1 MKGRNPKPDQLKKLE
16 GTFRKDRERNPPQ
29 GTKIIKVEAPD
40 HLNPSERE
48 QFDFITREL
57 IFMGTLE
64 EVDMNL
70 IFAYCIEA
78 ASYFNTTA
86 YLKKVG
92 HTFMTPT
99 GVIVNRPEVTNARN
113 NLANMIT
120 IGAKLGLSPVDRLK
134 LSSAQKEPKPNDPF
148 NGLL

>member
-1 MKGRNPKPDQLKKLE
+1 
-16 GTFRKDRERNPPQ
+16 
-29 GTKIIKVEAPD
+29 
-40 HLNPSERE
+40 
-48 QFDFITREL
+48 
-57 IFMGTLE
+57 MGTLE

-78 ASYFNTTA
+78 AAYFNNSA

-134 LSSAQKEPKPNDPF
+134 LASTQKETKPDDPF